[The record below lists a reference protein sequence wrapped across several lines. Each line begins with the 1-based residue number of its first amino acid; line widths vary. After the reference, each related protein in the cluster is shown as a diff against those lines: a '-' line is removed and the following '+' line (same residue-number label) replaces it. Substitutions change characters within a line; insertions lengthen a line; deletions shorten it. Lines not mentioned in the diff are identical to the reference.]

1 MNIIIEFLRAYIEP
15 LKNTVHT
22 WYYNKFGLR
31 FLIFNF
37 FIHKTARLKLEESG
51 WCKNV
56 AWSSKD
62 CMYSGSFYKGLLWK
76 WRTDGTNKLT
86 FYVDCKGI
94 VLTRACCWGEWS
106 AAWHHSRRRRRRGDT
121 RRTMFSVVAES
132 RLFSFHP
139 GNPPPATQFL
149 IACCLLCWTGFNW
162 FIGQTNFN
170 VGQTHGR
177 IRYGQPRSQQSQW
190 TPAGN
195 CTKQARMW
203 SQSTF

>member
-1 MNIIIEFLRAYIEP
+1 MLVAPKRPPGFWFFSIDMGAGYSIELNSIETYAPNFLDIINNLFL
-15 LKNTVHT
+15 
-22 WYYNKFGLR
+22 G
-31 FLIFNF
+31 
-37 FIHKTARLKLEESG
+37 S
-51 WCKNV
+51 
-56 AWSSKD
+56 AW
-62 CMYSGSFYKGLLWK
+62 YSGSFYKGLLWK

-94 VLTRACCWGEWS
+94 VLTRASRRGEWS
-106 AAWHHSRRRRRRGDT
+106 AAWHHSRRRRWRGDT